1 MAFAP
6 LTGVSALYEKPS
18 QLPLLLD
25 ATAEE
30 LTLGLEAGN
39 FTSVDLVNVSFS
51 GNVYSE
57 THQATDFQ
65 PGVRGPHIASQ
76 LNPSHGYGT

>member
-1 MAFAP
+1 MVSAWFLAKFFVAFAP
-6 LTGVSALYEKPS
+6 LTGVAALYEKPS

-39 FTSVDLVNVSFS
+39 FTSVDLVNVSSDPFPTS
-51 GNVYSE
+51 IRVSFGRAMS
-57 THQATDFQ
+57 
-65 PGVRGPHIASQ
+65 S
-76 LNPSHGYGT
+76 